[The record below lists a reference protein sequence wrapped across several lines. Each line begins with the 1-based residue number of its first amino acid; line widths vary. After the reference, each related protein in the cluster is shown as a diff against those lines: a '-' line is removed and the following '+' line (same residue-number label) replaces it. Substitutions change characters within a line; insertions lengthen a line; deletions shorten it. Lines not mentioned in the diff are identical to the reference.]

1 MQVRKPAVRDWNV
14 LWLKMHVPVSF
25 STLTA

>member
-1 MQVRKPAVRDWNV
+1 MQVRKSAVRDWDV
-14 LWLKMHVPVSF
+14 LWLQMYVPVSF